1 MEFSAIE
8 RKNRKEKPMK
18 TKLTALLLTLC
29 MLLTCLAAVMTAS
42 ASTVAELPDDWKTN
56 VIVATPDMYP
66 DTDLSKPY
74 TVKIYQ
80 VGDKPGDWDKIQAS
94 LNEQLAPFNTSIDT
108 VFMSWADVGTMY
120 SLNLAGGAD
129 IDLIFTAPW
138 EYMFTEAAK
147 GSFYEMD
154 ADFIAKY
161 MPLSSKY
168 QPAESWEETKING
181 KNIAVPC
188 GRMAPEGRLIG
199 IRTDLAEKYGI
210 GELKNWDDF
219 ENFLLTI
226 AEKETPESG
235 ILAFGGQEN
244 NTAFWEL
251 WYTNENWFD
260 AYFTNNLRFS
270 FAYNGGLPAAE
281 DIKLAW
287 ETDLF
292 RAFCRKMKE
301 LADAGVWSRS
311 ALNETVN
318 EWQAFGAGKSASI
331 EWNGTVFTY
340 MKEVEKNEGVTTA
353 AYDLFK
359 EKGTLVTAE
368 AYSNGDIA
376 IAAGSAN
383 PERAAMVLDLLKFD
397 TGMNHT
403 VVLGIEGDHYTID
416 ENRIYSETDN
426 TASYLP
432 DGNSLSWATRNGDV
446 EKAGVPER
454 EQVVYDEWKRRMT
467 ANPLTAFIFDPGP
480 VQAYA
485 DAVDSIIGDYYGMLG
500 LGLVQDADATLD
512 EMLTK
517 CYSAGLQNIY
527 DEMYSQYNTWLA
539 NR

>member
-1 MEFSAIE
+1 
-8 RKNRKEKPMK
+8 MK
-18 TKLTALLLTLC
+18 TKLTALILTLC
-29 MLLTCLAAVMTAS
+29 VLLSSLAAVTAS
-42 ASTVAELPDDWKTN
+42 ASGVAELPDDWKTN
-56 VIVATPDMYP
+56 VIKATPDMYP

-80 VGDKPGDWDKIQAS
+80 VGDKPVDWDKIQNA

-108 VFMSWADVGTMY
+108 IFMSWADVSTMY

-147 GSFYEMD
+147 GSFFEMD
-154 ADFIAKY
+154 EEFIAKY
-161 MPLSSKY
+161 MPLANKY
-168 QPAESWEETKING
+168 QPKESWAETKLNG

-188 GRMAPEGRLIG
+188 GRMAPEGRLVG

-260 AYFTNNLRFS
+260 AYYTNNLRFS
-270 FAYNGGLPAAE
+270 YAYEGKIPAAE
-281 DIKLAW
+281 EIKLAW

-292 RAFCRKMKE
+292 RTFCREMKK

-376 IAAGSAN
+376 IAAGCAN

-397 TGMNHT
+397 TAMNHT

-416 ENRIYSETDN
+416 ENRIYTRTDN
-426 TASYLP
+426 AANYLP

-446 EKAGVPER
+446 EEAGVPER
-454 EQVVYDEWKRRMT
+454 EKVVYDEWKRRMT
-467 ANPLTAFIFDPGP
+467 ANPLTAFIFDPTP
-480 VQAYA
+480 VQANA

-500 LGLVQDADATLD
+500 LGLVDDPDATLD
-512 EMLTK
+512 EMLQK
-517 CYSAGLQNIY
+517 CYNAGLQDIY
-527 DEMYSQYNTWLA
+527 DEMYRQYNEWVA
-539 NR
+539 AR

>member
-1 MEFSAIE
+1 
-8 RKNRKEKPMK
+8 MK
-18 TKLTALLLTLC
+18 TKITALILTLC
-29 MLLTCLAAVMTAS
+29 VLLSCMAAVTAS
-42 ASTVAELPDDWKTN
+42 ASGVADLPDDWRTN
-56 VIVATPDMYP
+56 VIKATPDMYP

-80 VGDKPGDWDKIQAS
+80 VGDKPVDWDKIQNS

-147 GSFYEMD
+147 GSFFEMD

-161 MPLSSKY
+161 MPLANKY
-168 QPAESWEETKING
+168 QAPESWDETRING

-188 GRMAPEGRLIG
+188 NRMAPEGRLIA

-219 ENFLLTI
+219 KNFLLTI

-270 FAYNGGLPAAE
+270 FPYEGKVPAAE

-292 RAFCRKMKE
+292 REFCREMKT

-318 EWQAFGAGKSASI
+318 QWQAFGAGKSASI

-359 EKGTLVTAE
+359 EKGTLVTA
-368 AYSNGDIA
+368 
-376 IAAGSAN
+376 
-383 PERAAMVLDLLKFD
+383 
-397 TGMNHT
+397 
-403 VVLGIEGDHYTID
+403 
-416 ENRIYSETDN
+416 
-426 TASYLP
+426 
-432 DGNSLSWATRNGDV
+432 
-446 EKAGVPER
+446 
-454 EQVVYDEWKRRMT
+454 
-467 ANPLTAFIFDPGP
+467 
-480 VQAYA
+480 
-485 DAVDSIIGDYYGMLG
+485 
-500 LGLVQDADATLD
+500 
-512 EMLTK
+512 
-517 CYSAGLQNIY
+517 
-527 DEMYSQYNTWLA
+527 
-539 NR
+539 

>member
-1 MEFSAIE
+1 
-8 RKNRKEKPMK
+8 MK
-18 TKLTALLLTLC
+18 TRLTALALILC
-29 MLLTCLAAVMTAS
+29 MLFTLLSTATAS
-42 ASTVAELPDDWKTN
+42 ADSISELPDDWKTS
-56 VIVATPDMYP
+56 IIKATPDMYP
-66 DTDLSKPY
+66 ETNLSKPY

-80 VGDKPGDWDKIQAS
+80 VGDKPIDWDKIQDA

-108 VFMSWADVGTMY
+108 VFMSWADVATMY

-147 GSFYEMD
+147 GSFFEMD
-154 ADFIAKY
+154 TDFIATY
-161 MPLSSKY
+161 MPLSNKY
-168 QPAESWEETKING
+168 QPTESWEETKING

-188 GRMAPEGRLIG
+188 GRMAAEGRLVA

-219 ENFLLTI
+219 KTYLLTI

-235 ILAFGGQEN
+235 ILGFGGQGD

-251 WYTNENWFD
+251 WYTNENWLD
-260 AYFTNNLRFS
+260 AYFTNKLRFS
-270 FAYNGGLPAAE
+270 FAYDGELPAAE

-292 RAFCRKMKE
+292 RSFCKEMKE

-331 EWNGTVFTY
+331 EWNGSVFTY

-368 AYSNGDIA
+368 AYSNANMA

-397 TGMNHT
+397 TAMNHT
-403 VVLGIEGDHYTID
+403 VVLGIEGEHYTID
-416 ENRIYSETDN
+416 ENRVYSETDN
-426 TASYLP
+426 TANYLP
-432 DGNSLSWATRNGDV
+432 DGNSLSWAVRNGDV
-446 EKAGVPER
+446 EKAGTPER
-454 EQVVYDEWKRRMT
+454 EQVIYDEWATRVT
-467 ANPLTAFIFDPGP
+467 ANPLTAFIFDPSP

-485 DAVDSIIGDYYGMLG
+485 DAVDSTIGDYYGMLT
-500 LGLVQDADATLD
+500 LGLVDDSDATLD

-517 CYSAGLQNIY
+517 CYNAGLQKVY
-527 DEMYSQYNTWLA
+527 DEMYKQYNEWLQS
-539 NR
+539 R